1 MLNLPI
7 FEGTQEMAE
16 DLEIGQLLSSRL
28 CHDLIGAASAINAGL
43 ELLGEDG
50 GDDIGA
56 LDLMRMS
63 ASRLTG
69 RLSFFRAAFG
79 AGGGRQGELS
89 FEEAHSLAMDWMAGG
104 KVTLDWSEAAAAE
117 APATAVKALM
127 VMVMIGEE
135 CLPRG
140 GVLTVHVSTLPD
152 GIGVAVQA
160 RGVGAVLRET
170 TATALA
176 DGCRLDELSAHNIQ
190 AYNAQ
195 GQARQHGGVIEAA
208 AAADEIQLAALFPA

>member
-1 MLNLPI
+1 
-7 FEGTQEMAE
+7 MAG
-16 DLEIGQLLSSRL
+16 DFEIGQLLSSRL
-28 CHDLIGAASAINAGL
+28 CHDLIGAASAVSAGV

-63 ASRLTG
+63 ASRLTA

-79 AGGGRQGELS
+79 VGGGRQGDLS
-89 FEEAHSLAMDWMAGG
+89 FEEAHGLAMDWMASG
-104 KVTLDWSEAAAAE
+104 KVTLDWSETAAVG
-117 APATAVKALM
+117 APAPAVKALM

-140 GVLTVHVSTLPD
+140 GVLAVHVSTMPD

-160 RGVGAVLRET
+160 RGLGAVLRET
-170 TATALA
+170 TAAALA
-176 DGCRLDELSAHNIQ
+176 EDCPAGKLSAHNIH
-190 AYNAQ
+190 AYYAQ
-195 GQARQHGGVIEAA
+195 GLARQLGGVIEAA
-208 AAADEIQLAALFPA
+208 TDADEIQLAAIFPA